1 MHFLR
6 CVLAEWALIRPQ
18 VLRTRL
24 GLWLLALGAA
34 LLWLGRSADP
44 LTVALQAGAFGAVL
58 AASTAGT
65 ATPSLFHPTTPLA
78 VAVAQ
83 WLGAV
88 VPATI
93 LTVLATL
100 ALGVSGQRFGAV
112 VLAGVGAAVAVAG
125 CALAIALLLG
135 RTALVAL
142 FLCMAV
148 AGAAPPEHFVAMAE
162 PGGWR
167 VIAASALELGPA
179 LWRYRDI
186 AMGDAGALAHAAAWA
201 ALGIVVASGV
211 LRRADARAG
220 E

>member
-6 CVLAEWALIRPQ
+6 CVLAEWGLIRPQ
-18 VLRTRL
+18 VFRTRL

-125 CALAIALLLG
+125 CALTIALLLG